1 MDLLDIFEYVT
12 YTPNNTNPAI
22 LKELLKIYGVE
33 DNFEQV
39 YEYVLKNSNSLNLAI
54 FEKIVEEGGGDT
66 PSESS
71 SIVGTMKVGSGVVG
85 TEGV

>member
-22 LKELLKIYGVE
+22 LKELLKIYGAE

-39 YEYVLKNSNSLNLAI
+39 YEYVLKNPNSLNLAI
-54 FEKIVEEGGGDT
+54 FEKIVEEDGDDT

>member
-22 LKELLKIYGVE
+22 LKEMLKIYGAE

-39 YEYVLKNSNSLNLAI
+39 YEYVLKNPHSLNLAI
-54 FEKIVEEGGGDT
+54 FEKIVEEEGGDT
-66 PSESS
+66 PSEGS
-71 SIVGTMKVGSGVVG
+71 SIVGTMKVGSGIVG
-85 TEGV
+85 EEEK